1 MDNLPLFTIPKWL
14 PPNLPQELW
23 AIIFHWKWKIEIR
36 HIHTQLLKT
45 NIYTFFSGQHI
56 RNKYTGIPSIH
67 IDVISV
73 AIISAQKGY
82 TRRHILKNMSYIW
95 NEAQRDRERTQS
107 NLERTQ
113 SNLERKQSNRERKQ
127 SNRERTQSNLERT
140 QSNRE
145 KTQSDIERKQSDIER
160 WQSDIERRQKDIE
173 RWQKDRERWQSD
185 RERWQKDRERWQR
198 DRKRRQREREVDY

>member
-45 NIYTFFSGQHI
+45 NIYTFFTGQHI

-82 TRRHILKNMSYIW
+82 ARRHILKNMSYIW
-95 NEAQRDRERTQS
+95 NEAQRDRERS
-107 NLERTQ
+107 
-113 SNLERKQSNRERKQ
+113 QSNRERKQ

-145 KTQSDIERKQSDIER
+145 KTQSDIERTQSNRERKQSDIER
-160 WQSDIERRQKDIE
+160 RH
-173 RWQKDRERWQSD
+173 
-185 RERWQKDRERWQR
+185 KDRERWQR
-198 DRKRRQREREVDY
+198 DRERRHKDRERWQRDRERRHKDRERWQRDRERRQR

>member
-113 SNLERKQSNRERKQ
+113 SN
-127 SNRERTQSNLERT
+127 
-140 QSNRE
+140 RE

-198 DRKRRQREREVDY
+198 DRKRRQREREVDYYTLYR